1 MKKFRIVPNAYVY
14 KNEVRKNYDL
24 EAKDWLLGRWYY
36 VKSADD
42 RQTLMEAVRHLETEV
57 TYL

>member
-1 MKKFRIVPNAYVY
+1 MKKFRIVPEVYVY
-14 KNEVRKNYDL
+14 KTEVKKYYQL
-24 EAKDWLLGRWYY
+24 EAKDWFLGRWYF

-42 RQTLMEAVRHLETEV
+42 RQTLKEAVGHLETEV